1 MCTFTDRIFIRKFV
15 MSFKPF
21 DLSGKVVLV
30 TGGNSG
36 IGLGMAEGVASA
48 GANVCI
54 WGTNIEKNKS
64 AEGHLSQYGTNVKAF
79 ACDVSDE
86 QAVISAFKETLN
98 VFGKVDACFANA
110 GAGGGAPF
118 HEFPTDIWRRVMGIN
133 LDGTFFTFREAAK
146 HMIDRGEGGRLIG
159 TSSTSAI
166 HGAARNEAYAATKG
180 AMLAMVRGLSVELAR
195 YGITANS
202 IIPGWIETAMTAP
215 RVGDE
220 KFEDRVMKRVPVRR
234 WGKPE
239 DFAGLAVY
247 LTSDASTYQTGEEF
261 VVDGGYTRF

>member
-1 MCTFTDRIFIRKFV
+1 MG
-15 MSFKPF
+15 FKQF
-21 DLSGKVVLV
+21 DLSGKVALV

-36 IGLGMAEGVASA
+36 IGLGMANGLVEA
-48 GANVCI
+48 GASVCI
-54 WGTNIEKNKS
+54 WGTNQEKNAAAKKILKS
-64 AEGHLSQYGTNVKAF
+64 LGGQAAAIQ
-79 ACDVSDE
+79 CDVSDE
-86 QAVISAFKETLN
+86 GQVKKAFQETLDL
-98 VFGKVDACFANA
+98 FGRVDSCFANA

-118 HEFPTDIWRRVMGIN
+118 HEFPTETWRRVMGVN
-133 LDGTFFTFREAAK
+133 LDGTFFTFREAAR
-146 HMIDRGEGGRLIG
+146 HMIERGEGGRLIG

-180 AMLAMVRGLSVELAR
+180 AMLALTRGLAVELAR
-195 YGITANS
+195 YQITANS

-234 WGKPE
+234 WGRPE

-247 LTSDASTYQTGEEF
+247 LASEASSYQTGEEF